1 MNLTEAN
8 RVWEALIISNG
19 PFNFGEST
27 TINVGLCQDVLRREQ
42 LIHSLHPITLQL
54 AFCPSLI
61 SGDDINGD
69 SAVSA
74 MTKLNSLK
82 D

>member
-1 MNLTEAN
+1 MNLTEGN
-8 RVWEALIISNG
+8 RVWEALII
-19 PFNFGEST
+19 PKWTIQFRREYFNNIRF
-27 TINVGLCQDVLRREQ
+27 CQGVLRKEQ
-42 LIHSLHPITLQL
+42 LIHSVHPITLQL
-54 AFCPSLI
+54 AFCPFLI
-61 SGDDINGD
+61 SGDDVKGD